1 MNQLFAVLEEMR
13 MKSQKEAIVTSQK
26 CAVMKSEEDVG
37 SRSV

>member
-1 MNQLFAVLEEMR
+1 MSQLFAVLEEMR